1 MCVPLLRWRVSAP
14 RVLLISVL
22 ASLPAVFAHAA
33 DTGVQLNLDTRAAVA
48 KVAATGAP
56 RSQQAPA
63 ASSGGP
69 PLDLDTAA
77 QLAASQAPRVQAGQ
91 FQVHAAQQDAVRAGR
106 LPDPMLVGG
115 ISNLTVTGPQA
126 FNAAADSMTMR
137 QIGIS
142 QAIPSHAEREAQK
155 QVAQAGVQVASADE
169 ISLRLST
176 QRAAA
181 SAWVALWAADQER
194 KLLTELRGQNAL
206 AVTISKARLAGGVG
220 SATEALATR
229 ADVEELDNQLDAA
242 DADVGAAR
250 ATLQR
255 WLGEAADR
263 PLGEHP
269 DFSKLR
275 VPQARL
281 DAEVDRLGPLLHWA
295 PLENQADAAVKLARA
310 GKHPNWSV
318 SLMYGQRIHL
328 PDMLGIEVGMSLPLF
343 PGNRQDRNIS
353 ARVADRAAV
362 RAQREESIRA
372 EREAIAQEIAA
383 WQGWNRQITRYRTK
397 LLPLA
402 ADRSRAALASYRG
415 GGPLQPWLN
424 ARDAEIATRVAYA
437 KALAGWGKA
446 WVALAYLLPD
456 QTIVELPQ

>member
-1 MCVPLLRWRVSAP
+1 MCVHALRWRVLAP
-14 RVLLISVL
+14 RLLTIALL
-22 ASLPAVFAHAA
+22 AALPAVPAYAA
-33 DTGVQLNLDTRAAVA
+33 DTGGQLNLDTRAAVA

-56 RSQQAPA
+56 RSQQASTAP
-63 ASSGGP
+63 SGGP

-77 QLAASQAPRVQAGQ
+77 QLAAAQAPRVQAGQ
-91 FQVHAAQQDAVRAGR
+91 FQVQAAQQDAVRAGR

-126 FNAAADSMTMR
+126 FNANADMMTMR
-137 QIGIS
+137 QIGVS
-142 QAIPSHAEREAQK
+142 QTIPSHVEREAQK
-155 QVAQAGVQVASADE
+155 QVAQAGAQVASADE
-169 ISLRLST
+169 VSLRLST

-181 SAWVALWAADQER
+181 SAWVALWATEKERTLLSGLRDQN
-194 KLLTELRGQNAL
+194 TL
-206 AVTISKARLAGGVG
+206 AVTISKARLAGGTG
-220 SATEALATR
+220 TASAALATR
-229 ADVEELDNQLDAA
+229 AGVEALDNKLDAA
-242 DADVGAAR
+242 DADVAASR

-255 WLGEAADR
+255 WLGGAADR
-263 PLGEHP
+263 PLGDHP
-269 DFSKLR
+269 DFSTLR

-281 DAEVDRLGPLLHWA
+281 DAEVDRLGPLLRWA

-318 SLMYGQRIHL
+318 SLIYGQRSRL

-372 EREAIAQEIAA
+372 EREAIAQDVAA
-383 WQGWNRQITRYRTK
+383 WQGWDRQVTRYRTK

-402 ADRSRAALASYRG
+402 ADRSRAALAAYRG
-415 GGPLQPWLN
+415 GGSLQPWLD

-437 KALAGWGKA
+437 KALAAWGKA
-446 WVALAYLLPD
+446 WVSLAYLLPD
-456 QTIVELPQ
+456 QTHVELPQ